1 MSGDPRVERF
11 YDEARA
17 AKKELRRIAMDIA
30 AHRIDHADLPVFA
43 TGRMP
48 LASSVVPDVTWALEN
63 GRTDL
68 AVRIIELVD
77 QYDNSMGTAAMMAAR
92 VDAERHQKA
101 VQAHDAGDVP
111 DYLDEDDDEPDVI
124 RMSPEE
130 AQAVFSPVEGAE
142 EE

>member
-1 MSGDPRVERF
+1 MTNDPRVERF

-30 AHRIDHADLPVFA
+30 AHRIEHADAPVFP
-43 TGRMP
+43 TGRIH
-48 LASSVVPDVTWALEN
+48 LGESVVPDVTWALMN

-77 QYDNSMGTAAMMAAR
+77 QYNNSMGTAVMMAAR

-101 VQAHDAGDVP
+101 VQAHDEGDVP
-111 DYLDEDDDEPDVI
+111 DYLDDEADDADVI

-130 AQAVFSPVEGAE
+130 AQAAFSPVEGGE